1 MPSEGPAGGGRALDF
16 CLAQSGREQERDDGV
31 SMVQS
36 SGQHRPTILLV
47 DDDPAILALG
57 QELLELLGFQVLV
70 AVDGDQA
77 LYFFHY
83 PRHAIDLVIM
93 DLNLPRRSGYQVLE
107 ELRRLAP
114 QLKVIVTSGF
124 FGQKEIDKLRTCGVA
139 RLIHKPFRSRQLQEA
154 IHEVLAE

>member
-1 MPSEGPAGGGRALDF
+1 
-16 CLAQSGREQERDDGV
+16 
-31 SMVQS
+31 MVQS
-36 SGQHRPTILLV
+36 SGQRRPLILLV

-70 AVDGDQA
+70 AEDGDQA

-93 DLNLPRRSGYQVLE
+93 DLNLPGRSGYQVLE

-114 QLKVIVTSGF
+114 QIKVIVTSGF
-124 FGQKEIDKLRTCGVA
+124 FGQQEIDKLGTCGVA
-139 RLIHKPFRSRQLQEA
+139 KLIHKPFRSRQLQEA